1 MMPPRRRTR
10 SAEREYRMR
19 YERSLNDANDAN
31 VAERNKPPPF

>member
-19 YERSLNDANDAN
+19 YERSLNDAN